1 MAGAEAKVS
10 LMSRSSL
17 DGGPHGVGVGAGKPW
32 ATMPAA
38 TDRGSLHGL
47 QGDVLTFEARPACAV
62 VSLVTKLLFPTSSNG
77 MSGRQRPCS
86 GPGAAP
92 YQPQAQAWRLL
103 MSPRLDPLMP
113 SAMSDENSSRSPT
126 SPVTATSNISRKQ
139 TVSSPG
145 STASPAPSGHFKR
158 AVMVDEISQ
167 MRRRAP
173 FGHIPT
179 ESSFAEKGL
188 GRRRSSTLSDYSFTD
203 ARDFLNPRPGDRTSS
218 MSADEMSNWASIPLA
233 FALLPAVG
241 GMLFKN
247 GSAVVTDVM
256 LLGLSAVFLH
266 WSVTH
271 PWNWYYSAQAV
282 RVRAEGST
290 SAVIDDESDTEQAA
304 ESPSPTASTANG
316 HAAHGHAANGSIGD
330 TSEMPTTPT
339 SFAQEQV
346 PKSTA
351 RTRKEDALAELW
363 LHEILALISC
373 FMFPILGAY
382 LLHAI
387 RAQLSR
393 PSEGLVSNY
402 NLTIFLL
409 AAEVRP
415 LSHLMKLVQC
425 RTIQLQRDVHTNP
438 YKDDGVTSDQVRVL
452 MARLEMLET
461 RQEPT
466 PIRQNGNS
474 DNSKIKQE
482 ASIARDVRNA
492 IQPDLDALNRAVR
505 RYEKKATVLAFQ
517 TESRFAAVDTRLN
530 DAIALAAAAAKNS
543 AAQPGFMQW
552 LVESVWAVLT
562 MPFFAMVAL
571 LVLPFKTVRGLLKR
585 KKKSIP
591 ERASR
596 SSRNGKAIGHGR
608 VAADRPP
615 SRVSKR

>member
-1 MAGAEAKVS
+1 
-10 LMSRSSL
+10 
-17 DGGPHGVGVGAGKPW
+17 
-32 ATMPAA
+32 
-38 TDRGSLHGL
+38 
-47 QGDVLTFEARPACAV
+47 
-62 VSLVTKLLFPTSSNG
+62 
-77 MSGRQRPCS
+77 
-86 GPGAAP
+86 
-92 YQPQAQAWRLL
+92 
-103 MSPRLDPLMP
+103 
-113 SAMSDENSSRSPT
+113 MSDENSSRSPT
-126 SPVTATSNISRKQ
+126 SPVTTTSNISRKQ

-145 STASPAPSGHFKR
+145 TTASPVSSGHFKR
-158 AVMVDEISQ
+158 PMAVDENSQ
-167 MRRRAP
+167 MRRRPP
-173 FGHIPT
+173 FGHIPAET
-179 ESSFAEKGL
+179 SFAEKGL
-188 GRRRSSTLSDYSFTD
+188 GRRRSSTLSDYSFTE
-203 ARDFLNPRPGDRTSS
+203 ARDFLNPRLGEMTSPT
-218 MSADEMSNWASIPLA
+218 SADDLSKWASIPLA

-241 GMLFKN
+241 GLLFQN

-271 PWNWYYSAQAV
+271 PWNWYHSAQAV
-282 RVRAEGST
+282 RVRAEVST
-290 SAVIDDESDTEQAA
+290 SAVIDDDSETEQAVG
-304 ESPSPTASTANG
+304 SPSSATSTANG
-316 HAAHGHAANGSIGD
+316 HTANGSIDD
-330 TSEMPTTPT
+330 TPEMPTTPT
-339 SFAQEQV
+339 SFVQDQV
-346 PKSTA
+346 PKTTA
-351 RTRKEDALAELW
+351 RSRKEDAMAELW

-373 FMFPILGAY
+373 FMFPMLGAY

-425 RTIQLQRDVHTNP
+425 RTIQLQRDVHVNP

-452 MARLEMLET
+452 VARLEMLES

-466 PIRQNGNS
+466 QFKPNGNS

-543 AAQPGFMQW
+543 AARPGFMQW
-552 LVESVWAVLT
+552 LVESVWAFIT

-571 LVLPFKTVRGLLKR
+571 LVLPFKTVRGMLKR
-585 KKKSIP
+585 KKKSLP
-591 ERASR
+591 ERTSR
-596 SSRNGKAIGHGR
+596 SGRNGKAMGHGR
-608 VAADRPP
+608 IAADRPP

>member
-1 MAGAEAKVS
+1 
-10 LMSRSSL
+10 
-17 DGGPHGVGVGAGKPW
+17 
-32 ATMPAA
+32 
-38 TDRGSLHGL
+38 
-47 QGDVLTFEARPACAV
+47 
-62 VSLVTKLLFPTSSNG
+62 
-77 MSGRQRPCS
+77 
-86 GPGAAP
+86 
-92 YQPQAQAWRLL
+92 
-103 MSPRLDPLMP
+103 
-113 SAMSDENSSRSPT
+113 MSDENSSRSPT
-126 SPVTATSNISRKQ
+126 SPVTATSNMSRKQ

-145 STASPAPSGHFKR
+145 TTASPAPSGHFKR
-158 AVMVDEISQ
+158 IVTVDDNSQ

-179 ESSFAEKGL
+179 ENTFAEKGL
-188 GRRRSSTLSDYSFTD
+188 GRRRSSTLSDYSFSE
-203 ARDFLNPRPGDRTSS
+203 ARDFLNPRPGDVPS
-218 MSADEMSNWASIPLA
+218 SADEVSNWASIPLA

-241 GMLFKN
+241 GLLFKN

-271 PWNWYYSAQAV
+271 PWTWYHSAQAV
-282 RVRAEGST
+282 RVRAEVST
-290 SAVIDDESDTEQAA
+290 SAVIDDESETEQAVG
-304 ESPSPTASTANG
+304 SPSSATSTANG
-316 HAAHGHAANGSIGD
+316 HTANGSIDD
-330 TSEMPTTPT
+330 TSEVPTTPT
-339 SFAQEQV
+339 SFVQESA
-346 PKSTA
+346 PKTTSRA
-351 RTRKEDALAELW
+351 RKEDALAELW

-373 FMFPILGAY
+373 FMFPMLGAY

-415 LSHLMKLVQC
+415 LSHLMKLIQR
-425 RTIQLQRDVHTNP
+425 RTIQLQRDVHMNP

-452 MARLEMLET
+452 VARLEMLES

-466 PIRQNGNS
+466 QIKQNGNS
-474 DNSKIKQE
+474 DSSKIKQE

-543 AAQPGFMQW
+543 AARPGFMQW

-585 KKKSIP
+585 KKKSLP
-591 ERASR
+591 ERSR
-596 SSRNGKAIGHGR
+596 SSRNGKAMGHGR
-608 VAADRPP
+608 IAADRPP
-615 SRVSKR
+615 GRVSKR

>member
-1 MAGAEAKVS
+1 
-10 LMSRSSL
+10 
-17 DGGPHGVGVGAGKPW
+17 
-32 ATMPAA
+32 
-38 TDRGSLHGL
+38 
-47 QGDVLTFEARPACAV
+47 
-62 VSLVTKLLFPTSSNG
+62 
-77 MSGRQRPCS
+77 
-86 GPGAAP
+86 
-92 YQPQAQAWRLL
+92 
-103 MSPRLDPLMP
+103 
-113 SAMSDENSSRSPT
+113 MSDENSPRSPI

-139 TVSSPG
+139 TMSSPG
-145 STASPAPSGHFKR
+145 TTASPASSGNFKR
-158 AVMVDEISQ
+158 AVTVDENSQ
-167 MRRRAP
+167 MRRRPP

-179 ESSFAEKGL
+179 DNSFAEKGL
-188 GRRRSSTLSDYSFTD
+188 GRRRSSTLSDYSFTE
-203 ARDFLNPRPGDRTSS
+203 ARDFLNPRPGDGTLPV
-218 MSADEMSNWASIPLA
+218 SADDMSNWATISLA
-233 FALLPAVG
+233 FALLPAIG

-256 LLGLSAVFLH
+256 LLFLSGIFLH

-271 PWNWYYSAQAV
+271 PWNWYRSAQVV
-282 RVRAEGST
+282 REAST
-290 SAVIDDESDTEQAA
+290 SAVIDDESDNEQAV

-316 HAAHGHAANGSIGD
+316 HAANGSIDD
-330 TSEMPTTPT
+330 TSEMPATPT
-339 SFAQEQV
+339 SFVQERV

-363 LHEILALISC
+363 LYEILALISC

-393 PSEGLVSNY
+393 PSEGLISNY

-409 AAEVRP
+409 AAEARP
-415 LSHLMKLVQC
+415 ISHLMKLVQH
-425 RTIQLQRDVHTNP
+425 RTMHLQRDVHVNP

-452 MARLEMLET
+452 MARLEVLES
-461 RQEPT
+461 RQDT
-466 PIRQNGNS
+466 TSIRQNGNS
-474 DNSKIKQE
+474 DHPKIKQE

-492 IQPDLDALNRAVR
+492 IQPELDALNRAVR

-543 AAQPGFMQW
+543 VARPGFMQW

-571 LVLPFKTVRGLLKR
+571 LVLPFKTVCGLLKR
-585 KKKSIP
+585 KKKSMP
-591 ERASR
+591 ERTSR
-596 SSRNGKAIGHGR
+596 SSRNGKAMGHGR

>member
-1 MAGAEAKVS
+1 
-10 LMSRSSL
+10 MS
-17 DGGPHGVGVGAGKPW
+17 
-32 ATMPAA
+32 
-38 TDRGSLHGL
+38 
-47 QGDVLTFEARPACAV
+47 F
-62 VSLVTKLLFPTSSNG
+62 
-77 MSGRQRPCS
+77 
-86 GPGAAP
+86 
-92 YQPQAQAWRLL
+92 
-103 MSPRLDPLMP
+103 
-113 SAMSDENSSRSPT
+113 AMSDENSSRSPT

-145 STASPAPSGHFKR
+145 TTASPAPSGHFRR
-158 AVMVDEISQ
+158 AVTAEENSQ

-179 ESSFAEKGL
+179 DSSFSEKGL
-188 GRRRSSTLSDYSFTD
+188 GRRRSSTLSDYSFIE
-203 ARDFLNPRPGDRTSS
+203 ARDFLNPRPGDGTLPT
-218 MSADEMSNWASIPLA
+218 SADDISNWASIPLA

-271 PWNWYYSAQAV
+271 PWNWYHSAQVV
-282 RVRAEGST
+282 RVRAEVST
-290 SAVIDDESDTEQAA
+290 SAVIDDESDNEQTV
-304 ESPSPTASTANG
+304 ESPSTTASMANG
-316 HAAHGHAANGSIGD
+316 HTVNGSIDD
-330 TSEMPTTPT
+330 TSEMPATPT
-339 SFAQEQV
+339 SFVQEQV
-346 PKSTA
+346 PKSMA
-351 RTRKEDALAELW
+351 RNRKEDALAELW

-373 FMFPILGAY
+373 FMLPMLGAY

-415 LSHLMKLVQC
+415 ISHLMKLVQC
-425 RTIQLQRDVHTNP
+425 RTIQLQRDVHVNP
-438 YKDDGVTSDQVRVL
+438 YKDDGVTSDQVRALV
-452 MARLEMLET
+452 ARLDMLES

-474 DNSKIKQE
+474 DTLKIKQE

-543 AAQPGFMQW
+543 AARPGFMQW

-585 KKKSIP
+585 KKKSMP

-596 SSRNGKAIGHGR
+596 SSRSGKAMGHGR

>member
-1 MAGAEAKVS
+1 
-10 LMSRSSL
+10 
-17 DGGPHGVGVGAGKPW
+17 
-32 ATMPAA
+32 
-38 TDRGSLHGL
+38 
-47 QGDVLTFEARPACAV
+47 
-62 VSLVTKLLFPTSSNG
+62 
-77 MSGRQRPCS
+77 
-86 GPGAAP
+86 
-92 YQPQAQAWRLL
+92 
-103 MSPRLDPLMP
+103 
-113 SAMSDENSSRSPT
+113 MSDENSSRSPT
-126 SPVTATSNISRKQ
+126 SPVTTTTSNISRKQ

-145 STASPAPSGHFKR
+145 TTASPVPSGHFKR
-158 AVMVDEISQ
+158 AVTVDENSQ
-167 MRRRAP
+167 MRRRPP

-179 ESSFAEKGL
+179 ENTFVEKGL
-188 GRRRSSTLSDYSFTD
+188 GRRRSSTLSDYSFSE
-203 ARDFLNPRPGDRTSS
+203 ARDFLNPRPGDGMSPA
-218 MSADEMSNWASIPLA
+218 SADEVSNWASIPLA

-241 GMLFKN
+241 GLLFKN

-271 PWNWYYSAQAV
+271 PWNWYHSAQAV
-282 RVRAEGST
+282 RVRAEVNT
-290 SAVIDDESDTEQAA
+290 SAVIDDESETEQAVG
-304 ESPSPTASTANG
+304 SPSSATSTANG
-316 HAAHGHAANGSIGD
+316 HTANGSIDD
-330 TSEMPTTPT
+330 TSEVPTTPT
-339 SFAQEQV
+339 SYVQEQA
-346 PKSTA
+346 PKTTS

-373 FMFPILGAY
+373 FMFPMLGAY

-415 LSHLMKLVQC
+415 LSHLMKLIQR
-425 RTIQLQRDVHTNP
+425 RTIQLQRDVHVNP

-452 MARLEMLET
+452 VARLEMLES

-466 PIRQNGNS
+466 QIKQNGNS

-543 AAQPGFMQW
+543 AARPGFMQW

-585 KKKSIP
+585 KKKSLP

-596 SSRNGKAIGHGR
+596 SSRNGKAMGHGR
-608 VAADRPP
+608 IAADRPP